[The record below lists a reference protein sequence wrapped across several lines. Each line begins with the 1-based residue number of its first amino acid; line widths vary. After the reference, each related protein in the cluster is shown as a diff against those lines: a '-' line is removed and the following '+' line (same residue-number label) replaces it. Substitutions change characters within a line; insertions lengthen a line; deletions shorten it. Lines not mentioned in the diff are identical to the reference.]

1 MHKKKL
7 ARTVFFKLIEQVKFI
22 SDLIRMHYSS
32 AWRRWSEIIEQLCKK
47 ISEKNGIIIIY
58 DIQHLYRARRLH
70 LWREK
75 YANTLFIYV
84 WSYFYR

>member
-7 ARTVFFKLIEQVKFI
+7 ARTVFLKLIEQVKFI

-47 ISEKNGIIIIY
+47 ISEKT
-58 DIQHLYRARRLH
+58 
-70 LWREK
+70 E
-75 YANTLFIYV
+75 
-84 WSYFYR
+84 